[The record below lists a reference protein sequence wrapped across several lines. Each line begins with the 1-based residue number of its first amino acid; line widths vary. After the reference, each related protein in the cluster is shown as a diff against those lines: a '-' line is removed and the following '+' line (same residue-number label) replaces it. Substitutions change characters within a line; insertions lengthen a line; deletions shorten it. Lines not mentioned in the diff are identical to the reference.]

1 MSVNLSPL
9 AGAGWQFFTNNG
21 IPLAGGKLETY
32 LAGTS
37 TPAATYTSSSGGTAN
52 TNPIVLN
59 SAGRTA
65 SEVWLTNGTSYKF
78 ILKDSSDVL
87 IATYDNISG
96 IGDSSAVLAQLANT
110 SDIALGDA
118 LVGFKQSNSSGI
130 LANATAR
137 TVHGKLQ
144 DFVHVRD
151 FGAVGNWNGT
161 TGNDDS
167 AAIQNAINAGIEVDM
182 RDGNWRITRTISV
195 PAGRYINLGSG
206 NISASCGSN
215 PLFTFGGGAGAEGF
229 TFYGGSGVISGT
241 ADSVFEFEGS
251 TNWAS
256 SPQNYARQIRIEG
269 LNVSSTTLNKFI
281 NMKAAVRQVFVSKC
295 QTYTP
300 NGVTSNGKCV
310 EIMFDKSIIFGSSG
324 AAGTTG
330 IKLSSDLGANYYNEG
345 WTFSDCTIDA
355 FENTFDIA
363 DIFVFEVTNSYIDGG
378 TNAFIIRKPTTTT
391 HTREILIHGNVI
403 GAPVTFATSAAG
415 ILTYSNVADNIFLG
429 GGIVIGS
436 NHSHIAISD
445 CQFESSSSGVAVN
458 IGDNVYYVTVDGLTI
473 DATYVGGVI
482 MSGSSGTGCSVRN
495 VTFAGTGSV
504 VYATRGILAQN
515 LDFGD
520 GTSIGLK
527 YKWVN
532 VPSTTYAVGATLGTI
547 SKAFARGEVGH
558 VVMGIPMTGCSVRNV
573 TFAGTGSVVYATR
586 GILAQNLDFGDGTSI
601 GLKYKWVNV
610 PSTTYAVGATLGT
623 ISKAF
628 ARGEVGHV
636 VMGIPMTG
644 LSATPGSQAFSVSF
658 PSGVNTFGGTSPS
671 WGAGYIFPNFEKGI
685 LTAVVPYYAT
695 TNVTGN
701 VTITNYSGS
710 TVTVTEYHAWFGLI
724 VD

>member
-167 AAIQNAINAGIEVDM
+167 AAIQNAIDAGIEIDM

-206 NISASCGSN
+206 NISASCGSD
-215 PLFTFGGGAGAEGF
+215 PIFAFGEGAGAEGF
-229 TFYGGSGVISGT
+229 TFYGGSGIISGT

-251 TNWAS
+251 TDWAS

-281 NMKAAVRQVFVSKC
+281 NMKTSVRQVFVSKC

-310 EIMFDKSIIFGSSG
+310 EVMFDKSIIFGSSG

-330 IKLSSDLGANYYNEG
+330 IKLSSDLGGAYYNEG

-355 FENTFDIA
+355 FENTFDVA
-363 DIFVFEVTNSYIDGG
+363 DIFVLEVTNSYIDGG
-378 TNAFIIRKPTTTT
+378 TNAFIIRKPTTTS

-403 GAPVTFATSAAG
+403 GAPITFATSSAG

-429 GGIVIGS
+429 GSIVIGS

-445 CQFESSSSGVAVN
+445 CQFESSASGVAIT
-458 IGDNVYYVTVDGLTI
+458 IGDNVYYVTVDGMTI
-473 DATYVGGVI
+473 DNTYIGGVV
-482 MSGSSGTGCSVRN
+482 MSGSTGTGCSVRN
-495 VTFAGTGSV
+495 ITYAGNGSV

-532 VPSTTYAVGATLGTI
+532 VPGTTYAVGATMGTI

-558 VVMGIPMTGCSVRNV
+558 I
-573 TFAGTGSVVYATR
+573 A
-586 GILAQNLDFGDGTSI
+586 
-601 GLKYKWVNV
+601 
-610 PSTTYAVGATLGT
+610 
-623 ISKAF
+623 
-628 ARGEVGHV
+628 
-636 VMGIPMTG
+636 MGIPMTG

-695 TNVTGN
+695 TDVTGN
-701 VTITNYSGS
+701 VTITNYSGN